1 MNIIKVD
8 SFRSSGALVNKTDDM
23 VRIVVD
29 LTKREYMQLP
39 SLFATAQNN
48 KERRKTVRSKR
59 PVQQAQHK
67 ITPPHQYCDNRF
79 CVNWDRDVCTLDHC
93 HFTAA

>member
-1 MNIIKVD
+1 MK
-8 SFRSSGALVNKTDDM
+8 
-23 VRIVVD
+23 
-29 LTKREYMQLP
+29 
-39 SLFATAQNN
+39 
-48 KERRKTVRSKR
+48 SKR
-59 PVQQAQHK
+59 GYRDQKGVFGVCNWLKYYFQRFTCRNTGGGCKHIHQQAQHK